1 MANDKLRK
9 DVQAEVDVDGK
20 KIKVSIVKLSRIC
33 QGDLIN
39 VSDMAA
45 VSPIN
50 TKDLLTNIKNR
61 YNENEIFTNVGETLI
76 ITNPYQIIPGLYT
89 EEKMQSIIDYCKENS
104 VDRYERASPHCFDIT
119 MHCIFDLLNQSKN
132 QALVISGESGAGKTE
147 CAKLCMKFIVYY
159 FGKKGEEG
167 KKEQSLEDKI
177 LACNPVLEAFGN
189 AKTVRNDNSSRF
201 GKYIKIFIKVEDRQI
216 VGAYMETYLLE
227 KSRVVSLA
235 PGERNYHIFYQVLA
249 GINELIKTKF
259 DYKHIYEYCAKKRL
273 KLSDETKKYIEN
285 NLTEES
291 IKKIFNMKQLK
302 QIKYEDFNYLK
313 NDVYTVP
320 TIDDVFNFYECLE
333 GMIGTGFEEKE
344 INYVIKLVVCLLFMG
359 NIDFQPDQ
367 TGDKCTI
374 HPNSVPIQKFVCD
387 MMNIDFKI
395 FDETF
400 LYNVRIIKGE
410 TIKSPMPKSQCKAF
424 RDTFTKEIYNRLF
437 GFLVKRMNLT
447 LFDENIRKQVEDDD
461 DIRHI
466 GLLDIFGFECF
477 KENSFEQFCI
487 NYANEKLQNLY
498 VEDIFKEIENMFKRE
513 DLMDHYNQIEYK
525 DNTIILDAMGKYPD
539 GIFYLLD
546 NECNVAQSDD
556 KLLGR
561 ILAQSKKNA
570 SIKSSL
576 KNKDKFFIA
585 HTAKDVEYGIKG
597 FCTKNLDEF
606 KLRMRESVDSIKD
619 ELLQTMIGNN
629 SGEERH
635 KKEKFLGGK
644 FRSDMDN
651 LAKALGECVRQYIR
665 CLKPNEEKKKNYFV
679 PWFSLIQIKYMG
691 VLDTIRIR
699 QEGYPIKKTYLE
711 WYLKFE
717 DAVDFPGKMFYKDVT
732 EDNPKLPKLKEWC
745 HVIAKK
751 LVPDHN
757 EEMILFGKSLIL
769 MRQTCSDTFEKARK
783 KALDSKQKL
792 ITILANKFRGVE
804 SLRSFHLFY
813 GAIFTLQQNYKLFSY
828 INRMNKVREICKLL
842 QMKSKMNSIKKEN
855 ENYINKL
862 NLLKNFFLSTNT
874 KIYFNKQ
881 YIKLI
886 QTKYTITN
894 YVANFK
900 YKKYL
905 KYKALVRA
913 ILERGVEKHIKSDAT
928 PAAIMIQK
936 HIRGFLSRV
945 NMGELYESIVRR
957 RKVLR
962 EEIRVKKIQKHF
974 RKHFY
979 MEKILKKQKA
989 VDKFIGMIK
998 YHRFYTWFSNIRRN
1012 VIIIQRAYKRIYLKR
1027 KIIEAR
1033 LREFTEEE
1041 DIKYEDS
1048 AFVSSVTLF
1057 PERQLESNPNEKGS
1071 QATLQ
1076 KMKNLQKFYDKK
1088 LQTLNPTKITQVQFL
1103 NHSPYDEPKL
1113 HFFAHILDL
1122 DAIINLDD
1130 IYLAVPW
1137 SETVQDVISHNIKQN
1152 TPVQLIEVG
1161 EFHTTLVNSMG
1172 KTFTWGWDGNGQCAF
1187 NMDKDK
1193 QFLFDDFK
1201 NLKNGKKGK
1210 SKNFDVGNIDFDN
1223 EIETIKTEKEIFE
1236 DGEDIYEENQEFS
1249 EESFMDFYYL
1259 DSPIIIDNF
1268 NVRKIECGQDN
1279 TMVLTKENKLYVFG
1293 SNNYY
1298 QLGVLKNKNIY
1309 SPMSFQNIIKTQQEI
1324 PAVDIKSDI
1333 TSMKFSGKN
1342 ALLLNEAGNLII
1354 LSCFKAGVLG
1364 SEGLHRSPTEILV
1377 PNVKF
1382 SQIECGKDFCLL
1394 ISTSGLLYSFG
1405 SNQFGQLGHG
1415 DTEPRTYPTVVKYF
1429 LEMKKRVDQIS
1440 CGFKHCACK
1449 SNNKIYSWGCNS
1461 NGQLGTGNTKPIYS
1475 PNLNDI
1481 KYSKVKYNFLQV
1493 SCGFRSTVFLT
1504 ETRQL
1509 YWCGTC
1515 GDIQQQLEPIEFLYN
1530 IKIPELFNY
1539 DNHVIVKIN
1548 HTWSKTM
1555 SILYAT
1561 VAEVGP
1567 LKHKLNNPN
1576 KINKILNSL
1585 TNKWTYKDLFPPRG
1599 EDLDNYIAEKHIIK
1613 DVKKT
1618 SKKKNI

>member
-1 MANDKLRK
+1 MRK
-9 DVQAEVDVDGK
+9 DVQAEVEIEDK
-20 KIKVSIVKLSRIC
+20 KIKVSIIRLSRIC
-33 QGDLIN
+33 QGDSIN

-89 EEKMQSIIDYCKENS
+89 EEKMQEIIDYCKENS
-104 VDRYERASPHCFDIT
+104 VDRYERSQPHCFDIT
-119 MHCIFDLLNQSKN
+119 MHSIFDLLNQSKN

-147 CAKLCMKFIVYY
+147 CAKLCMKFIAYY
-159 FGKKGEEG
+159 FGKKTEEG
-167 KKEQSLEDKI
+167 KKERSLEDKI

-201 GKYIKIFIKVEDRQI
+201 GKYIKIYVKVETKQI

-235 PGERNYHIFYQVLA
+235 PGERNYHIFYQVLV
-249 GINELIKTKF
+249 GINELIKTNF
-259 DYKHIYEYCAKKRL
+259 DYNQIYTYCAKKRL
-273 KLSDETKKYIEN
+273 KLSDVTKKYIEN
-285 NLTEES
+285 NLNEES
-291 IKKIFNMKQLK
+291 IKKIFNMKKLK

-333 GMIGTGFEEKE
+333 GMIGTGFEVKE
-344 INYVIKLVVCLLFMG
+344 MDYIIKLVVCILFIG

-374 HPNSVPIQKFVCD
+374 HPDSVPIQKFVCD
-387 MMNIDFKI
+387 MMNIDFSI

-410 TIKSPMPKSQCKAF
+410 TIKSPMPKAQCKAF

-447 LFDENIRKQVEDDD
+447 LFDENIRRQVEDDD

-513 DLMDHYNQIEYK
+513 ELMDHYSQIEYK
-525 DNTIILDAMGKYPD
+525 DNTGILDAMGKYPD
-539 GIFYLLD
+539 GIFYQLD
-546 NECNVAQSDD
+546 NECNVAQKDD

-561 ILAQSKKNA
+561 ILDQAKKNS

-576 KNKDKFFIA
+576 KNKDKFFIC

-619 ELLQTMIGNN
+619 ELLQRMIGNN

-635 KKEKFLGGK
+635 KKEKYLGGK

-651 LAKALGECVRQYIR
+651 LAKALGECVRHYIR
-665 CLKPNEEKKKNYFV
+665 CLKPNEEKKRNYFV
-679 PWFSLIQIKYMG
+679 SWFSLLQIKYMG
-691 VLDTIRIR
+691 ILDTIRIR
-699 QEGYPIKKTYLE
+699 QEGYPVKMTYLE

-717 DAVDFPGKMFYKDVT
+717 DAVDFPGKLFYKDVT
-732 EDNPKLPKLKEWC
+732 EDNPKLKDWC
-745 HVIAKK
+745 LQIAKK
-751 LVPDHN
+751 LVPDHDEN
-757 EEMILFGKSLIL
+757 MILFGKTLIL
-769 MRQTCSDTFEKARK
+769 MRQTCDDRFQEAKK
-783 KALDSKQKL
+783 KALDTKQKM
-792 ITILANKFRGVE
+792 ITILANKIRGIE
-804 SLRSFHLFY
+804 SVRSFHLFY
-813 GAIFTLQQNYKLFSY
+813 GAIYTLQQNYKLFSY

-855 ENYINKL
+855 ENYINKI
-862 NLLKNFFLSTNT
+862 NLLKNFFISTNT
-874 KIYFNKQ
+874 KINSNKQ
-881 YIKLI
+881 YIKI
-886 QTKYTITN
+886 VTTKYIITN
-894 YVANFK
+894 YVSNFK

-905 KYKALVRA
+905 KYKALVKA
-913 ILERGVEKHIKSDAT
+913 ILEKGVEKHIKSDAT

-936 HIRGFLSRV
+936 YVRGYLCRL
-945 NMGELYESIVRR
+945 NMGELYEGIVRR
-957 RKVLR
+957 RKTLK
-962 EEIRVKKIQKHF
+962 EEIRARKIQKHF

-979 MEKILKKQKA
+979 MEKILLKQKA
-989 VDKFIGMIK
+989 VDKFVGIIK
-998 YHRFYTWFSNIRRN
+998 YHRFRTWYLNIRKN

-1033 LREFTEEE
+1033 LKEFTEEE

-1048 AFVSSVTLF
+1048 AYVNSVTLF

-1071 QATLQ
+1071 QATIQ

-1088 LQTLNPTKITQVQFL
+1088 LQTLNPTKIAEVQFL

-1122 DAIINLDD
+1122 DAIINIDD
-1130 IYLAVPW
+1130 IYIAVPW
-1137 SETVQDVISHNIKQN
+1137 SETLQDVTSHNIKQN
-1152 TPVQLIEVG
+1152 TPIQLIEVG
-1161 EFHTTLVNSMG
+1161 EFHTTLVNSLG

-1187 NMDKDK
+1187 NINKDK
-1193 QFLFDDFK
+1193 KFLYDNFK
-1201 NLKNGKKGK
+1201 DLKNGKNGTEKIY
-1210 SKNFDVGNIDFDN
+1210 DVGNIDFDN
-1223 EIETIKTEKEIFE
+1223 EIETIKNEKEIFE
-1236 DGEDIYEENQEFS
+1236 DDDAFYEENQEFN
-1249 EESFMDFYYL
+1249 EESFMEYYYL

-1268 NVRKIECGQDN
+1268 NVRKIECGPDN

-1324 PAVDIKSDI
+1324 PEVNIKSDI
-1333 TSMKFSGKN
+1333 TAMKFSGKN
-1342 ALLLNEAGNLII
+1342 ALLLNKSGNLII
-1354 LSCFKAGVLG
+1354 LSCFKAGDSG
-1364 SEGLHRSPTEILV
+1364 NEGLNKTPQEIPV

-1382 SQIECGKDFCLL
+1382 NQIECGKDFCLL
-1394 ISTSGLLYSFG
+1394 LSTSGLLYSFG

-1415 DTEPRTYPTVVKYF
+1415 DTEPRTYPTVVQFF
-1429 LEMKKRVDQIS
+1429 LDMKKRVDQIS
-1440 CGFKHCACK
+1440 CGFKHSACK

-1461 NGQLGTGNTKPIYS
+1461 NGQLGTGNLKHIYT

-1481 KYSKVKYNFLQV
+1481 KYSKVNSNFLQV

-1530 IKIPELFNY
+1530 IKIPELFSY
-1539 DNHVIVKIN
+1539 DNHAIVKIN

-1613 DVKKT
+1613 EVKAST
-1618 SKKKNI
+1618 IKK

>member
-1 MANDKLRK
+1 M
-9 DVQAEVDVDGK
+9 
-20 KIKVSIVKLSRIC
+20 KVSITKLSRIC

-39 VSDMAA
+39 VSDMSQ

-61 YNENEIFTNVGETLI
+61 YNEDQIFTNVGETLI

-89 EEKMQSIIDYCKENS
+89 EERMQKIIDYCKENS
-104 VDRYERASPHCFDIT
+104 IERYERSEPHCFDIT
-119 MHCIFDLLNQSKN
+119 MHSIFDLLNQSKN

-147 CAKLCMKFIVYY
+147 CAKLCMKFIAYY
-159 FGKKGEEG
+159 FGKKAEDGIKEE
-167 KKEQSLEDKI
+167 SLEDKI

-201 GKYIKIFIKVEDRQI
+201 GKYIKIFVKIETKQI

-235 PGERNYHIFYQVLA
+235 PGERNYHIFYQVLV
-249 GINELIKTKF
+249 GLNELIKTNF
-259 DYKHIYEYCAKKRL
+259 DYNHIYEYCAKKRL
-273 KLSDETKKYIEN
+273 KLSDATKNYIEK

-291 IKKIFNMKQLK
+291 IKKMFNMKQLK
-302 QIKYEDFNYLK
+302 QIKYDDFNYLK

-333 GMIGTGFEEKE
+333 GMIGTGFNEKE
-344 INYVIKLVVCLLFMG
+344 MNYVIKLVICLLFIG
-359 NIDFQPDQ
+359 NIDFQPDA

-387 MMNIDFKI
+387 IMNIDFSI
-395 FDETF
+395 FDEAF

-410 TIKSPMPKSQCKAF
+410 TIKSPMPKAQCKSF
-424 RDTFTKEIYNRLF
+424 RDTFAKEIYNRLF

-447 LFDENIRKQVEDDD
+447 LFDENIRRQVEDDE

-513 DLMDHYNQIEYK
+513 GLMDHYSQIEYK

-539 GIFYLLD
+539 GIFYQLD
-546 NECNVAQSDD
+546 NECNVAQKDEN
-556 KLLGR
+556 LLGR
-561 ILAQSKKNA
+561 ILAQAKKNI

-576 KNKDKFFIA
+576 KNKDKFFIC

-597 FCTKNLDEF
+597 FCVKNLDEF

-619 ELLQTMIGNN
+619 ELLQTMIGND

-651 LAKALGECVRQYIR
+651 LAKALGECVRHYIR

-679 PWFSLIQIKYMG
+679 PWFSLVQIKYMG

-699 QEGYPIKKTYLE
+699 QEGYPVKKTYLE

-717 DAVDFPGKMFYKDVT
+717 DAVDFPGKLFYKDVT
-732 EDNPKLPKLKEWC
+732 EDNPKLQDWC
-745 HVIAKK
+745 HLIAKK
-751 LVPDHN
+751 LVPNHDEN
-757 EEMILFGKSLIL
+757 MILFGKTLIL
-769 MRQTCSDTFEKARK
+769 MRQTCSDDFDNARK
-783 KALDSKQKL
+783 KALDSKQKM
-792 ITILANKFRGVE
+792 ITILANKIRGIEPV
-804 SLRSFHLFY
+804 RSFHLFY

-828 INRMNKVREICKLL
+828 INKMNKVREICKLL
-842 QMKSKMNSIKKEN
+842 QMKSKMNSIKKDN
-855 ENYINKL
+855 ETYVGKL
-862 NLLKNFFLSTNT
+862 NLLKNFFYATNI
-874 KIYFNKQ
+874 KINSNKQ
-881 YIKLI
+881 YIKLV
-886 QTKYTITN
+886 QTKYIITN

-900 YKKYL
+900 HKKYL

-913 ILERGVEKHIKSDAT
+913 ILERGVEKHIKTDVT
-928 PAAIMIQK
+928 PYAIVIQR
-936 HIRGFLSRV
+936 HVRAFLARLSW
-945 NMGELYESIVRR
+945 GELYDSIIRR
-957 RKVLR
+957 RKILK

-979 MEKILKKQKA
+979 MEKILRKQKA
-989 VDKFIGMIK
+989 VDKFVGMIK
-998 YHRFYTWFSNIRRN
+998 FHRFYNWYKNIRKN
-1012 VIIIQRAYKRIYLKR
+1012 VIIIQRAYKRIYIKR

-1048 AFVSSVTLF
+1048 TFVNSVTLF
-1057 PERQLESNPNEKGS
+1057 PERQLETNPNEKGS
-1071 QATLQ
+1071 QATLS
-1076 KMKNLQKFYDKK
+1076 KMRNLQKFYDKK
-1088 LQTLNPTKITQVQFL
+1088 LQTLNPTKIADVQYL

-1122 DAIINLDD
+1122 DAIINIDD
-1130 IYLAVPW
+1130 IYSAIPW
-1137 SETVQDVISHNIKQN
+1137 SETLQDVMSHNIKQN
-1152 TPVQLIEVG
+1152 TPIQLIEVG
-1161 EFHTTLVNSMG
+1161 EFHTTLVNSLG

-1187 NMDKDK
+1187 NINKDK
-1193 QFLFDDFK
+1193 QFLYDNFK
-1201 NLKNGKKGK
+1201 SLKNGKNGI
-1210 SKNFDVGNIDFDN
+1210 SKKYDVGNIDFDN
-1223 EIETIKTEKEIFE
+1223 EIETIKNEKEIFE
-1236 DGEDIYEENQEFS
+1236 DEDDLYEDNQEFT

-1309 SPMSFQNIIKTQQEI
+1309 SPMSFQNIIKTQQEN
-1324 PAVDIKSDI
+1324 PVVNIKSDI
-1333 TSMKFSGKN
+1333 TCMKFSGKN
-1342 ALLLNEAGNLII
+1342 ALLLNDSGNLIM
-1354 LSCFKAGVLG
+1354 LSCFVAGSSG
-1364 SEGLHRSPTEILV
+1364 NEGLYRTPIEIPV

-1394 ISTSGLLYSFG
+1394 LTTSGVLYSFG

-1415 DTEPRTYPTVVKYF
+1415 DTEPRTYPTVVKFF
-1429 LEMKKRVDQIS
+1429 LDMKKRVDQIS
-1440 CGFKHCACK
+1440 CGFKHSACK

-1461 NGQLGTGNTKPIYS
+1461 NGQLGTGNLKHVYT

-1481 KYSKVKYNFLQV
+1481 KYSKVQFNFLQV

-1530 IKIPELFNY
+1530 IKIPELFTY

-1561 VAEVGP
+1561 VAEIGP

-1613 DVKKT
+1613 DIKAPSIKK
-1618 SKKKNI
+1618 